1 MSSLIDNLAKHLP
14 KPPVAPAKPKPYY
27 GVPFDRELE
36 FTGIALRA
44 RRERIALPRRSIPS
58 IDFTSAAER
67 KFIKHTILNVWSGS
81 HPLDKPNIKDVPVG
95 TVWHDEW
102 EGLLM
107 VRTES
112 GWLKLQ

>member
-14 KPPVAPAKPKPYY
+14 KPPVAPKSYY
-27 GVPFDRELE
+27 GDYDIPAGFGR
-36 FTGIALRA
+36 
-44 RRERIALPRRSIPS
+44 RRERIALPRRNINV
-58 IDFTSAAER
+58 IDHFDFTSADDL
-67 KFIKHTILNVWSGS
+67 KLIKPTILNVWSNS

-102 EGLLM
+102 EGVLR

-112 GWLKLQ
+112 GWLQLQ